1 MKKKC
6 FIFDL
11 DGVIVDT
18 AKYHFLAWK
27 SIAKQFGIDFTIE
40 QNEELKGVSRKNS
53 LQKIIKWG
61 NISLSKAEFENAMSA
76 KNKKYLEYIS
86 KIDSSEI
93 LADVDRVLKFLI
105 AKNQIISLGSA
116 SKNARPILKKLKLLK
131 CFDFIVDGN
140 DITSAKPDP
149 EIFLKSAKLSQ
160 CDPSDCFVFEDSI
173 AGITA
178 ANNANMT
185 SIGMGNNNIL
195 KNATFNFENFKGI
208 SNQFLLNLIE
218 K

>member
-18 AKYHFLAWK
+18 AKYHYLAWK
-27 SIAKQFGIDFTIE
+27 SIAKNFGINFTSE
-40 QNEELKGVSRKNS
+40 QNEELKGISRKKS
-53 LQKIIKWG
+53 LEKIIKWG
-61 NISLSKAEFENAMSA
+61 NISLSKAEFQNAMNS

-86 KIDSSEI
+86 KIGSSEI
-93 LADVDRVLKFLI
+93 LPEADRVLKFLI

-116 SKNARPILKKLKLLK
+116 SKNARAILKKLKLLK
-131 CFDFIVDGN
+131 YFDFIVDGN
-140 DITSAKPDP
+140 DVTTAKPSP

-160 CDPSDCFVFEDSI
+160 CDPSDCFVFEDSK
-173 AGITA
+173 AGIMA

-185 SIGMGNNNIL
+185 SIGMGDKNIL
-195 KNATFNFENFKGI
+195 KNASFNFENFKVV

>member
-18 AKYHFLAWK
+18 AKYHYLAWK
-27 SIAKQFGIDFTIE
+27 SIAKNFGIDFSIE
-40 QNEELKGVSRKNS
+40 QNEELKGVSRKKS
-53 LQKIIKWG
+53 LEKIIKWG
-61 NISLSKAEFENAMSA
+61 QISLSKNEFDNAMNS

-86 KIDSSEI
+86 KLDSSNI
-93 LADVDRVLKFLI
+93 LTEVDRVLKFLI
-105 AKNQIISLGSA
+105 GKNQIVSLGSA
-116 SKNARPILKKLKLLK
+116 SKNARPILKKLKLLNS
-131 CFDFIVDGN
+131 FDFIVDGN
-140 DITSAKPDP
+140 DITTAKPNP
-149 EIFLKSAKLSQ
+149 EVFLKSSKLSQ

-178 ANNANMT
+178 ANSANMT
-185 SIGMGNNNIL
+185 SIGIGDKEIL
-195 KNATFNFENFKGI
+195 KNATFNFENFEGI

>member
-1 MKKKC
+1 MKRKC

-18 AKYHFLAWK
+18 AKYHYLAWK
-27 SIAKQFGIDFTIE
+27 SIAKNFGIDFTIE

-53 LQKIIKWG
+53 LEKILKWG
-61 NISLSKAEFENAMSA
+61 NISLSKGEFENTMNS

-86 KIDSSEI
+86 KIDSSDI
-93 LADVDRVLKFLI
+93 LTEVDRVLKFLI
-105 AKNQIISLGSA
+105 YKNQIISLGSA
-116 SKNARPILKKLKLLK
+116 SKNARAILKKLKLLK
-131 CFDFIVDGN
+131 YFDFIVDGN
-140 DITSAKPDP
+140 DITTAKPNP
-149 EIFLKSAKLSQ
+149 EIFLKSSKLSH
-160 CDPSDCFVFEDSI
+160 CDPSDCFVFEDSQ

-185 SIGMGNNNIL
+185 SIGMGDKDIL
-195 KNATFNFENFKGI
+195 KNAAFNFENFKVI